1 MPDTR
6 KPMTDMTTQKIQIH
20 EYLPG
25 DLIYIAGPLFSEG
38 ERTFNLLIEE
48 RCIDAGFKTYLPQRD
63 CITLNDTNGDEVCE
77 AEVKANEASSLV
89 VANLDGVD
97 IDSGTAW
104 EIGYAVAQKK
114 VVIGVRTDLRAFSPS
129 EPVNLMFLQSCV
141 IVKSL
146 DELSEYFKF
155 YKAVAAGAR
164 R

>member
-1 MPDTR
+1 
-6 KPMTDMTTQKIQIH
+6 MTTQKIQMH

-38 ERTFNLLIEE
+38 ERAFNLLIEE

-63 CITLNDTNGDEVCE
+63 CI
-77 AEVKANEASSLV
+77 KANESASLL
-89 VANLDGVD
+89 VANLDGIDV
-97 IDSGTAW
+97 DSGTAW
-104 EIGYAVAQKK
+104 EIGYATAQKK
-114 VVIGVRTDLRAFSPS
+114 TVIGIRTDLRAFSPS
-129 EPVNLMFLQSCV
+129 EPVNLMILQSCV

-146 DELSEYFKF
+146 DELTEYFKF

>member
-1 MPDTR
+1 
-6 KPMTDMTTQKIQIH
+6 MTTQKIQMH

-38 ERTFNLLIEE
+38 ERAFNLLIEE
-48 RCIDAGFKTYLPQRD
+48 RCIAAGFKTYLPQRD
-63 CITLNDTNGDEVCE
+63 CIALNDTNGDEVCE
-77 AEVKANEASSLV
+77 ADVKANESASLL

-114 VVIGVRTDLRAFSPS
+114 VVIGIRTDLRAFSPS

-146 DELSEYFKF
+146 DESSHERH
-155 YKAVAAGAR
+155 AARERGEMHGVSK
-164 R
+164 